1 MAKYSGESSTAA
13 PVHQPFIKMT
23 SPISLVKLNQVILK
37 LQSFHEEKI
46 QAREKAD
53 EFFSQF
59 RQRYK
64 PKSCPYLRPTLKKFK
79 KVRNKYHNDKQREA
93 SYQFLAFNH
102 YYQQQGY
109 FLILLAFWVLHSL
122 YLMCK
127 SRISQIMDPFRHGF
141 HSCCE
146 TDVNSSRSSWRSL
159 GPQHVRRIAALNKY
173 FCSLIW
179 LSYAD
184 F

>member
-127 SRISQIMDPFRHGF
+127 SRISQIMD
-141 HSCCE
+141 
-146 TDVNSSRSSWRSL
+146 VNSSRSSWRLL

-173 FCSLIW
+173 LCSLIW

>member
-127 SRISQIMDPFRHGF
+127 SRISQIMDFQIRFDMGF
-141 HSCCE
+141 ILVAKQMLILAEVVGVRLGHNMFDELPHS
-146 TDVNSSRSSWRSL
+146 TNTSVL
-159 GPQHVRRIAALNKY
+159 
-173 FCSLIW
+173 
-179 LSYAD
+179 
-184 F
+184 